1 MLVTVFSFQN
11 AFAEATQNSVLK
23 QEQTISELYSE
34 RLNAICCGN
43 KKLEEEMNA
52 ALKQQGVDEI
62 SIQEICEITG
72 SSMPR
77 YVEEYDNYYFN
88 IFSEDVRMNG
98 IDYTFRVINVTPK
111 NQKCNLEFISDI
123 ASKIEI
129 DSNNV
134 CNFGYAYSL
143 FLECY

>member
-1 MLVTVFSFQN
+1 
-11 AFAEATQNSVLK
+11 
-23 QEQTISELYSE
+23 
-34 RLNAICCGN
+34 
-43 KKLEEEMNA
+43 MN
-52 ALKQQGVDEI
+52 D
-62 SIQEICEITG
+62 
-72 SSMPR
+72 
-77 YVEEYDNYYFN
+77 
-88 IFSEDVRMNG
+88 

>member
-1 MLVTVFSFQN
+1 
-11 AFAEATQNSVLK
+11 
-23 QEQTISELYSE
+23 
-34 RLNAICCGN
+34 
-43 KKLEEEMNA
+43 MNA